1 MINRKKTNN
10 EKGLYIEIKQDEAGI
25 PTHIT
30 AGIPTDGE

>member
-1 MINRKKTNN
+1 MNN
-10 EKGLYIEIKQDEAGI
+10 AKGLCTEIKQDRAGI